1 MAGLNKVTLIG
12 HIGKD
17 PDTFTFDDGTKKISF
32 SLATT
37 ESYRDRTT
45 NEWRDQTEWHNIV
58 GYRYLAE
65 KNIAKGDLI
74 YVEGKI
80 KNRKYND
87 KDGNERY
94 ITEILAEKINMLAH
108 PRGLD
113 GGNSGEVASTSK
125 PVSSNPS
132 STDQVEESSSDSATK
147 QEDDLPF

>member
-1 MAGLNKVTLIG
+1 MAGINKVILIG

-37 ESYRDRTT
+37 ESYRDRNT

-87 KDGNERY
+87 RDGNERY
-94 ITEILAEKINMLAH
+94 ITEVLAEKINMLAH
-108 PRGLD
+108 PRGSE
-113 GGNSGEVASTSK
+113 GNSGGEADNISK
-125 PVSSNPS
+125 PVSSNA
-132 STDQVEESSSDSATK
+132 STTEPVEPDQPESSDK
-147 QEDDLPF
+147 PEDDLPF

>member
-1 MAGLNKVTLIG
+1 MAGLNKVILIG
-12 HIGKD
+12 RIGKD

-37 ESYRDRTT
+37 ESYRDRTA

-65 KNIAKGDLI
+65 KNVAKGDLVYI
-74 YVEGKI
+74 EGKI

-87 KDGNERY
+87 RDGNERY

-108 PRGLD
+108 PHGSEGGSD
-113 GGNSGEVASTSK
+113 SGGGNYNQQGNTPVESKPSTGSGEVQNNVT
-125 PVSSNPS
+125 P
-132 STDQVEESSSDSATK
+132 
-147 QEDDLPF
+147 EDDLPF